1 MTSSVDQT
9 DSFTPSTTMSTTQSP
24 VSLNTPTT
32 DYKQSSNST
41 IRSTP
46 VVPSQSPV
54 SQEALSTVEGMGYD
68 TC

>member
-1 MTSSVDQT
+1 VDDTDYPTSS
-9 DSFTPSTTMSTTQSP
+9 TTIATTQSP

-32 DYKQSSNST
+32 DYKQMSNST

-46 VVPSQSPV
+46 GVPSQSPV
-54 SQEALSTVEGMGYD
+54 SQEALSTLEGMGYN